1 MSDDQTE
8 TRSSYPCPRCGTDI
22 QVGVTQCPRCQVAL
36 PPEGLEP
43 PGPYGWIK
51 FLLVVVALS
60 MATWYGLRLYHA
72 HQEEQSHP
80 PVHMETV
87 GTDG

>member
-1 MSDDQTE
+1 MSDEPTE
-8 TRSSYPCPRCGTDI
+8 THSYPCPRCGTDI
-22 QVGVTQCPRCQVAL
+22 VVGITQCPRCQVAL

-60 MATWYGLRLYHA
+60 IATYYGLQAWRASRQPHDPPA
-72 HQEEQSHP
+72 H
-80 PVHMETV
+80 MKTV